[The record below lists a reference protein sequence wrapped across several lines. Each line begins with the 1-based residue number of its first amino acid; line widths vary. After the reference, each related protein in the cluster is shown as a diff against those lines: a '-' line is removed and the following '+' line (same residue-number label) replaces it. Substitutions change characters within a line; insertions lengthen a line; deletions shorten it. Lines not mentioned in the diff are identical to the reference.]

1 MLHLTKC
8 SCAAQ
13 FWGWIFV
20 VCTDVLRM
28 PAPDDPSKA
37 IIFNIWNSRSPK
49 PKLAPMPACA
59 LIRHAFNCY
68 YYELVT
74 VATNPDKKFHC
85 EHVFAKTM
93 HSFRNAVL
101 AYCKGLE
108 IQQLSLRYSGK
119 PQPPLSSSPTVKQ
132 LAPLAKIE
140 PLTGHGKITPAFQ
153 AAIDK
158 ADALSAGVHDNQ
170 QRSGLHAMARDA

>member
-1 MLHLTKC
+1 
-8 SCAAQ
+8 
-13 FWGWIFV
+13 
-20 VCTDVLRM
+20 
-28 PAPDDPSKA
+28 
-37 IIFNIWNSRSPK
+37 
-49 PKLAPMPACA
+49 MPACA

-74 VATNPDKKFHC
+74 VATNPEKKFYC

-119 PQPPLSSSPTVKQ
+119 PTSHTMLYS
-132 LAPLAKIE
+132 
-140 PLTGHGKITPAFQ
+140 AFKSQQ
-153 AAIDK
+153 AHSI
-158 ADALSAGVHDNQ
+158 Q
-170 QRSGLHAMARDA
+170 C

>member
-1 MLHLTKC
+1 M
-8 SCAAQ
+8 
-13 FWGWIFV
+13 
-20 VCTDVLRM
+20 
-28 PAPDDPSKA
+28 
-37 IIFNIWNSRSPK
+37 
-49 PKLAPMPACA
+49 
-59 LIRHAFNCY
+59 
-68 YYELVT
+68 
-74 VATNPDKKFHC
+74 
-85 EHVFAKTM
+85 
-93 HSFRNAVL
+93 L

-140 PLTGHGKITPAFQ
+140 PLTGHGKITTTFQ